1 MRRVFA
7 VIIILFSFNHFLF
20 SQVTGK
26 VTDSETGKPLPGV
39 SIIYT
44 DDGRGVIT
52 EADGTFSAG
61 PADRLVVSA
70 IGYFTRTVQV
80 RPGKTW
86 YDIQLDPAK
95 YQLQE
100 VVVEAFN
107 RSRRLVDVPG
117 SLSLIPAEQIE
128 REQPVTIVPVINQ
141 APGVFAHSGALNTSR
156 ITIRGIGA
164 RVPYATGKVR
174 AYLNNIPLTNGSGI
188 SIIEDIDPSVM
199 ERIEIIKGPATSVY
213 GAGLGGTI
221 LITARKPE
229 LYPAQVSNNFQAGS
243 WDLFRNI
250 AGLNTG
256 NEKFGLNLGY
266 NHTQSNGYRQNN
278 QYRRDGLTAVITGAP
293 GDNTA
298 ITALLVYTSLK
309 AHIPS
314 SIDSITYAY
323 NPRSAAANWLRTRGY
338 EDYDKMLAGVSA
350 DHSFSSSLSGNIS
363 LFSTIYNEMEMRPFD
378 VLNEDRA
385 GGGTRVKMTWSGNT
399 RQGSYQLLGG
409 TELFT
414 EKYGYSS
421 HENIGGLGEKG
432 SLISD
437 NDERISFYNLFL
449 QGDIDLS
456 RLHVSGGLNLNSS
469 RTVYTS
475 LFRIAGEDPS
485 GRYNYGRIYSPR
497 LSANYRYFQGNSVFF
512 TISHGFSPPSLAET
526 LTPEGSI
533 NPDIRPEKSWNIEG
547 GLRGN
552 LFENRLFYDLNI
564 YRMQVQDLLVAER
577 VGEDAWVGRNAG
589 ESVHRGVEGEFQV
602 ILFRTGSGSGG
613 RWWGMEELRLSPN
626 ITINDFRFTDFN
638 DRGTDHSGNRLPGI
652 PDHVLNAGVYGRF
665 GGGLYVF
672 LNTRLVGSMPMNDAN
687 SLYYPGYNVTNFTLG
702 YNNRIS
708 QNLLADAY
716 IVAGNVFNAQ
726 YASMILVNAPT
737 FGNNPPRYYYPGH
750 PLNFS
755 AGIRL
760 SYRFNQL

>member
-1 MRRVFA
+1 MTRIFA
-7 VIIILFSFNHFLF
+7 VIFTLFSLSYISF
-20 SQVTGK
+20 SQVSGK
-26 VTDSETGKPLPGV
+26 VTDSETGKPIPGA

-44 DDGRGVIT
+44 DDGQGVISD
-52 EADGTFSAG
+52 ADGTFSTG
-61 PADRLVVSA
+61 PADRLVISA
-70 IGYFTRTVQV
+70 IGYYTKTVKV
-80 RPGKTW
+80 KPGETW
-86 YDIQLDPAK
+86 YHVQLDQAR

-128 REQPVTIVPVINQ
+128 REQPVTIVQVINQ

-188 SIIEDIDPSVM
+188 SIVEDIDPSIM

-229 LYPAQVSNNFQAGS
+229 LYPTQVSNNLQAGS

-250 AGLNTG
+250 AGLNAG
-256 NEKFGLNLGY
+256 NERLGLNLNY

-278 QYRRDGLTAVITGAP
+278 QYRRDGLSAVVTGAP
-293 GDNTA
+293 GNNTG
-298 ITALLVYTSLK
+298 ITAVFVYTSLK

-314 SIDSITYAY
+314 SVDSATYAFS
-323 NPRSAAANWLRTRGY
+323 PRSAAANWLQTRGY
-338 EDYDKMLAGVSA
+338 EDYDKLLAGVSA
-350 DHSFSSSLSGNIS
+350 DHSFSPSLSGNVS

-378 VLNEDRA
+378 VLNEGRA
-385 GGGTRVKMTWSGNT
+385 GGGTRVKLTWSGT
-399 RQGSYQLLGG
+399 TALGSFQLLGG
-409 TELFT
+409 SELFT
-414 EKYGYSS
+414 EKYGYTS
-421 HENIGGLGEKG
+421 HQNIGGLGEKG

-437 NDERISFYNLFL
+437 NDERISYYNLFV
-449 QGDIDLS
+449 QGDFDLS
-456 RLHVSGGLNLNSS
+456 RLNLSGGLNLNSS

-475 LFRIAGEDPS
+475 LFRPAGEDPS
-485 GRYNYGRIYSPR
+485 GRYHYGRIYSPR
-497 LSANYRYFQGNSVFF
+497 LSANYRYFRGNSVFF

-526 LTPEGSI
+526 LTPEGFI
-533 NPDIRPEKSWNIEG
+533 NPDIRPERSWNIEG

-552 LFENRLFYDLNI
+552 LFENRLFYDLNF

-602 ILFRTGSGSGG
+602 ILFRAGTGSSGS
-613 RWWGMEELRLSPN
+613 WWSLEELRLNPN

-638 DRGTDHSGNRLPGI
+638 DRGIDHSGNRLPGI
-652 PDHVLNAGVYGRF
+652 PDHVFNAGIFGRLT
-665 GGGLYVF
+665 GGLYVY
-672 LNTRLVGSMPMNDAN
+672 LNSRTVGRMPMNDAN
-687 SLYYPGYNVTNFTLG
+687 SLQYPGYRVTNVTLG

-716 IVAGNVFNAQ
+716 LVAGNVFNAH

-760 SYRFNQL
+760 SYRFN